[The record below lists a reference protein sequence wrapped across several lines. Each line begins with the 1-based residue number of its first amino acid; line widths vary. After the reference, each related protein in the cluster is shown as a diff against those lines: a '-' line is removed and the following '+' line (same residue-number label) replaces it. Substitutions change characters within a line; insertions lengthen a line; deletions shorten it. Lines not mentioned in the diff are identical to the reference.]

1 MLNQFSAD
9 EYDGHLR
16 IATTVSN
23 SGSGNWTGRAEN
35 TLFVLRDDQ
44 GVLEDVGSLQN
55 LGLGETIRSVRF
67 MGPRAFL
74 VTFQNVDPLF
84 ALDMSDPQQPRV
96 LGHLTLPGFSSY
108 LQLIDD
114 THLLT
119 VGYNTPLG
127 NSGPIQ
133 VSLFDVA
140 DLLHPRQVDEYTFE
154 RFSSSE
160 AAVDHHAFGYFAR
173 HGLFALP
180 SARSYVERVDQNG
193 DGYRETSRWLTEYE
207 LMVFRVDVTA
217 APGTNLGLTKVAE
230 IAHDSPVR
238 RSGYIDDK
246 LYSIAD
252 NSVHV
257 MDVTAPGVILATADN
272 LLRQIEL
279 PPGPVPII
287 LPLDAAAQQTIDR
300 AREDLAGRLAI
311 AAGEVLTVTAEPNAG
326 SWQVVLRVG
335 EQQYLYDA
343 NGQNVELVDNAF
355 QFTDAAQSIAWQN
368 PSEAADTNGDGEVAP
383 NDAHPDHQRAER
395 RWQSIAAVASRPA
408 ADRFG
413 VGQRAASYWDVN
425 GDGYLSP
432 IDALLVIERLN
443 AMSATYVDMSDL
455 NLNDPSNLD
464 DDAVDRVFDELQD
477 TIGDSNFDSR
487 FNSEDLILAFQA
499 GGYEDGIDDNSKWA
513 DGDWDGDRDFTTA
526 DIVLAFQQGNYSE

>member
-1 MLNQFSAD
+1 MADIGRGGMPYWWPYPDDIQSTTIVTVFDVSDRAHPAIVQKTTLEGSYIESRAVGDFVYLVLSNQAVAPQPLIKQDPPPDPDKPAYYGPGTYETKEEYLARFRANTAQFVQEALPDYSSYGADGQLARSGLLHEPEDIYRPLTAGATSLISLVSVNVTNNEPGLAGSSGVYTNGATKVYASLDHFYVFEDAYGSEDGTQTRILKFNWSGTTGEADFAATGKVAGWMLNQFSAD

-16 IATTVSN
+16 IATTISN

-44 GVLEDVGSLQN
+44 GLLENVGSLQN
-55 LGLGETIRSVRF
+55 LGLDETIRSVRF

-74 VTFQNVDPLF
+74 VTFRNVDPLF
-84 ALDMSDPQQPRV
+84 ALDVSDPQQPRV

-140 DLLHPRQVDEYTFE
+140 DMLHPRQVDEYTFE

-160 AAVDHHAFGYFAR
+160 AAVDHHAFGYYAR

-180 SARSYVERVDQNG
+180 SAHSYVERVDLNG
-193 DGYRETSRWLTEYE
+193 DGYRETNQWHTEYE

-217 APGTNLGLTKVAE
+217 APGSNQGLIKLAE

-246 LYSIAD
+246 LYSVAD

-257 MDVTAPGVILATADN
+257 VDVTAPNVILATADN
-272 LLRQIEL
+272 LLRQIEP

-300 AREDLAGRLAI
+300 ARGSGRSPVAGCR
-311 AAGEVLTVTAEPNAG
+311 
-326 SWQVVLRVG
+326 
-335 EQQYLYDA
+335 
-343 NGQNVELVDNAF
+343 
-355 QFTDAAQSIAWQN
+355 
-368 PSEAADTNGDGEVAP
+368 
-383 NDAHPDHQRAER
+383 
-395 RWQSIAAVASRPA
+395 
-408 ADRFG
+408 
-413 VGQRAASYWDVN
+413 
-425 GDGYLSP
+425 
-432 IDALLVIERLN
+432 
-443 AMSATYVDMSDL
+443 
-455 NLNDPSNLD
+455 
-464 DDAVDRVFDELQD
+464 
-477 TIGDSNFDSR
+477 
-487 FNSEDLILAFQA
+487 
-499 GGYEDGIDDNSKWA
+499 
-513 DGDWDGDRDFTTA
+513 
-526 DIVLAFQQGNYSE
+526 